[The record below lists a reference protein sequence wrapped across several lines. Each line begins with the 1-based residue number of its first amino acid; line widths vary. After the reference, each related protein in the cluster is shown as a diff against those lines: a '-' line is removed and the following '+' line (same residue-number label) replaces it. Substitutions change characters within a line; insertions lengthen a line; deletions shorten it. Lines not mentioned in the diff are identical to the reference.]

1 MDKMLGEL
9 LSTLPP
15 NREGVFEY
23 HEFADKY
30 DVSVNKID
38 PSAVVPT
45 HTHDVEVYNYVFHG
59 DAEIEIDGN
68 RTRYKQGDWINI
80 KANVEHS
87 VHNSGSLL
95 CLLEF
100 WKK

>member
-38 PSAVVPT
+38 PYAVVPT